1 MMANAADLVVLIA
14 DPAGFSS
21 EVFRI
26 KHEVVLSEL
35 LNESL
40 LHYMRNQGWFEVSF
54 RETRFYACQLV
65 TIPLLA
71 FIKNRVPARQLQ
83 AAAERSLTQ
92 LRHYSDVAD
101 PAAWIMVNAD
111 FLVPLPRPGVNLWHA
126 RKIKNSLEKAIFTEP
141 GEITHSKIKTAP
153 VGTKSTT
160 SAKKAN
166 PPKKVLEEKNGPDA
180 DKVIERVMLGWRVR
194 DICEEQGC
202 SESYVYKLI
211 KKRKGSSAMD
221 YRWKQWELIS
231 RMYHAEPKMTI
242 EEIEQTCGVSRA
254 VIYHAVKKIAD
265 RDGQKII
272 PREHERK
279 LTPEDVE
286 AIKVK
291 LSQGILRKHILTEYS
306 ITNDTLIK
314 YVGTH
319 EDYRVISEE
328 LKDYAV
334 RLRVQGKTLQQTADI
349 LGVTVAT
356 VKRAWSKKKDSPDI
370 KEKRVKYDNRNVLSK
385 RDRDQ
390 AVNAVLRDGHTRK
403 QVYTQYG
410 INALTLRRYIR
421 DALKRETDALR
432 QDDNGKDEQGDS

>member
-1 MMANAADLVVLIA
+1 MPETADLVVLVA
-14 DPAGFSS
+14 DPAGFAA
-21 EVFRI
+21 EIFRTN
-26 KHEVVLSEL
+26 HEEALSEL
-35 LNESL
+35 LNDAL
-40 LHYMRNQGWFEVSF
+40 LHYMRDPGWYEVTF
-54 RETRFYACQLV
+54 RENRYYACQLV

-71 FIKNRVPARQLQ
+71 FIKNRVPARLLQ
-83 AAAERSLTQ
+83 ATAERSLAQITD
-92 LRHYSDVAD
+92 YSDVAD
-101 PAAWIMVNAD
+101 PAAWIMINAD
-111 FLVPLPRPGVNLWHA
+111 FFSPLPRPGVNLWQT
-126 RKIKNSLEKAIFTEP
+126 RKLKNSLNKAVFTDPGDITEP
-141 GEITHSKIKTAP
+141 QKKPALPGVKSSADGKKDVASEIFPGNKR
-153 VGTKSTT
+153 
-160 SAKKAN
+160 
-166 PPKKVLEEKNGPDA
+166 GPSA
-180 DKVIERVMLGWRVR
+180 DKIMERVMLGWRVK

-211 KKRKGSSAMD
+211 KKRKGNSAME
-221 YRWKQWELIS
+221 YRWKQWELIAG
-231 RMYHAEPKMTI
+231 MYHAEPKMTI

-432 QDDNGKDEQGDS
+432 EDDNEKDGQGNS

>member
-1 MMANAADLVVLIA
+1 
-14 DPAGFSS
+14 
-21 EVFRI
+21 
-26 KHEVVLSEL
+26 
-35 LNESL
+35 
-40 LHYMRNQGWFEVSF
+40 
-54 RETRFYACQLV
+54 
-65 TIPLLA
+65 
-71 FIKNRVPARQLQ
+71 
-83 AAAERSLTQ
+83 
-92 LRHYSDVAD
+92 
-101 PAAWIMVNAD
+101 
-111 FLVPLPRPGVNLWHA
+111 
-126 RKIKNSLEKAIFTEP
+126 
-141 GEITHSKIKTAP
+141 
-153 VGTKSTT
+153 
-160 SAKKAN
+160 
-166 PPKKVLEEKNGPDA
+166 
-180 DKVIERVMLGWRVR
+180 MLGWRVK

-211 KKRKGSSAMD
+211 KKRKGNSAME
-221 YRWKQWELIS
+221 YRWKQWELIAG
-231 RMYHAEPKMTI
+231 MYHAEPKMTI

-432 QDDNGKDEQGDS
+432 EDDNEKDGQGNS

>member
-1 MMANAADLVVLIA
+1 MPETADLVVLVA
-14 DPAGFSS
+14 DPAGFAA
-21 EVFRI
+21 EIFRTN
-26 KHEVVLSEL
+26 HEEALSEL
-35 LNESL
+35 LNDAL
-40 LHYMRNQGWFEVSF
+40 LHYMRDPGWYEVTF
-54 RETRFYACQLV
+54 RENRYYACQLV

-71 FIKNRVPARQLQ
+71 FIKNRVPARLLQ
-83 AAAERSLTQ
+83 ATAERSLAQITD
-92 LRHYSDVAD
+92 YSDVAD
-101 PAAWIMVNAD
+101 PAAWIMINAD
-111 FLVPLPRPGVNLWHA
+111 FFSPLPRPGVNLWQA
-126 RKIKNSLEKAIFTEP
+126 RKLKNSLNKAVFTDPGDITEP
-141 GEITHSKIKTAP
+141 QKKPALPGVKSSADGKKDVASEIFPGNKR
-153 VGTKSTT
+153 
-160 SAKKAN
+160 
-166 PPKKVLEEKNGPDA
+166 GPSA
-180 DKVIERVMLGWRVR
+180 DKIMERVMLGWRVK

-211 KKRKGSSAMD
+211 KKRKGNSAME
-221 YRWKQWELIS
+221 YRWKQWELIAG
-231 RMYHAEPKMTI
+231 MYHAEPKMTI

-432 QDDNGKDEQGDS
+432 EDDNEKDGQGNS